1 MRNRKVW
8 IRQVLVPDY
17 TSDEEYIRGLIGYLE
32 NYRGIIEK
40 VELLP
45 YHKMG
50 QKKWEK
56 LGLKYP
62 LNVEEPDRKTLET
75 IRGMFEKAG
84 YETLL
89 S

>member
-1 MRNRKVW
+1 MQRRTLLLTGAALGCAFAQGA
-8 IRQVLVPDY
+8 R
-17 TSDEEYIRGLIGYLE
+17 SAFAA
-32 NYRGIIEK
+32 EK
-40 VELLP
+40 AELLP

-62 LNVEEPDRKTLET
+62 LNVEPPDRKTLET
-75 IRGMFEKAG
+75 IREMFEKAG

-89 S
+89 N